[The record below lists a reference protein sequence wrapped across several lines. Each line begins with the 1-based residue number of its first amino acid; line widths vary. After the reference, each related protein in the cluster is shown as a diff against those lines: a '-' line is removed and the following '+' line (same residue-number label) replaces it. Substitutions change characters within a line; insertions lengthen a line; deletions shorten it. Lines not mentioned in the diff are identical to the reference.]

1 MDWAQRWLLT
11 FLASVIATV
20 YWLLAARAA
29 AKSRRQSQVAQDHR
43 PDHSVPERT
52 TDQTRKRLTIVYPEQ
67 TRVAADDAE
76 VDIVAVHGL
85 GSDADWSWICK
96 DGEKHINWLR
106 DPDMLPAQVPR
117 ARIIVYRYESTWHV
131 DAPQT
136 RLQLCGEELVHS
148 LHAFRAGRPSRPLV
162 LVGHSLGGNVIVQ
175 AFLYANDD
183 SKYEPLV
190 KTTVGLVFLGTPFR
204 GSKWQPLAD
213 ALAQLMR
220 PAGSHRG
227 MMRELGFDEPALRD
241 SVQRFCKLCNKLS
254 TVVACFSE
262 LRKTDFGRRLGIVGV
277 AKGMIVEETSAC
289 IPGFDRYALEKDHLR
304 INKYYGPTDPA
315 FERVSNAI
323 AEMCH
328 RANDVVRRR
337 FERRE
342 LITDNHVA
350 LEYNPAA
357 GGCLHNLFVTDPLE
371 DKKALKRKKG
381 NRAAG
386 TCEWILG
393 TEHLTAWLGSRNNQD
408 FESHANQV
416 LWLHGNPG
424 TGKSTLAIFLTDVL
438 SIWFSATDE
447 KTLAYFF
454 CDSAFDTRRT
464 ATSVVRGLLL
474 QLIQQH
480 PPLLR
485 HVLQKYNERKA
496 KLFESFDALW
506 AIFIKAAAD
515 KNTGRKYFIIDALD
529 ECEVDSQKTLLHQLR
544 DTFHS
549 PDAPSNVQI
558 LVTSRPY
565 PEIRKYLGSFTCM
578 DFACFPD
585 AKRDIDQCIK
595 KRVAQ
600 LPKYTEKI
608 KERVTDILRYK
619 AAGTFLW
626 VGIACNELEDI
637 PSKDAISFLEA
648 MPSGLHA
655 LYERLFS
662 AALEKEREK
671 DTIRLILGFVAVSQR
686 PLTLLELSGACRLR
700 QDEDD
705 VETRIQFMR
714 EYVESCRLMVVIQ
727 DEKVLL
733 LHQSVKDYLIK
744 AGDQACFSELQV
756 HADLAYRCLDYL
768 IEQFHNKKQNAGHFW
783 DYATREWPDHA
794 HLAQSKFVVM
804 ASQAEFF
811 KIISPCRES
820 WLAAYHGFGKSRY
833 DKPPPQLSV
842 LHVAAR
848 WGIPAIVQ
856 HVFHSYDQHNTA
868 KGFAHLTD
876 ASHATE
882 LGCGKGES
890 GREVMALLFEQPGDE
905 IRNEKGL
912 ETVVEPLPAI
922 DGVESNSKDGNGR
935 VPLSWATERG
945 QEAIAKAALT
955 VNDVN
960 ETITLQLASSI
971 TCSSGTA
978 ELAALLPEKDA
989 NDTWANN
996 EGRTP
1001 LHWASENGHV
1011 EVVKLFLAYKTHPLS
1026 VISGASKI
1034 TADVDHMTAL
1044 HYTVSN
1050 TSEEMAQYLL
1060 DAGVSINTG
1069 VARRDWSRSKLEI
1082 KARCIPD
1089 AGSDS
1094 VVHCSIH
1101 CGLTALHYA
1110 ALTGCKKMTEYLLAQ
1125 GANPNA
1131 RSVYDETPLHLALK
1145 RDLYGPSWHDAPDR
1159 WNDPVYRIEG
1169 ALDNIGY
1176 NANDEHEYGV
1186 TRDLIEQHRL
1196 AVLTLL
1202 LNKGSTDVNAK
1213 DKYGASSLHCV
1224 NYEND
1229 NAPDII
1235 KLLIERGADISARN
1249 NQGQT
1254 ALHLACSTES
1264 LCSVTALEKQG
1275 ADIAAVD
1282 FESIN
1287 AVHYAAQSGN
1297 TRLVQI
1303 MAQEWPATLV
1313 AARDKRGRNALHH
1326 LVKESYHAD
1335 EEAIVSLVS
1344 AGVRVEDLDDE
1355 GSSPLSLYL
1364 TADLPLPPNAARV
1377 VYLFFRCGSNPSFKN
1392 DHELS
1397 LAHLYAQSWESRI
1410 EVLQT
1415 LEEFGVD
1422 VAAKDC
1428 EGRTLLHHCAI
1439 AGSLTEQ
1446 AFHFLRDK
1454 AGLDKHL
1461 QDHHGKTPLQYA
1473 TEERRKERDPFIYD
1487 PNRWSRT
1494 ERILLGVPECP

>member
-1 MDWAQRWLLT
+1 MMLR
-11 FLASVIATV
+11 SN
-20 YWLLAARAA
+20 
-29 AKSRRQSQVAQDHR
+29 
-43 PDHSVPERT
+43 
-52 TDQTRKRLTIVYPEQ
+52 
-67 TRVAADDAE
+67 
-76 VDIVAVHGL
+76 
-85 GSDADWSWICK
+85 ADWSWICK

-227 MMRELGFDEPALRD
+227 IMRELGFDEPALRD

-262 LRKTDFGRRLGIVGV
+262 LRETDFGRRLGIVGV

-357 GGCLHNLFVTDPLE
+357 GGCLHDLFVTDPLE

-386 TCEWILG
+386 T
-393 TEHLTAWLGSRNNQD
+393 S
-408 FESHANQV
+408 
-416 LWLHGNPG
+416 
-424 TGKSTLAIFLTDVL
+424 
-438 SIWFSATDE
+438 
-447 KTLAYFF
+447 
-454 CDSAFDTRRT
+454 
-464 ATSVVRGLLL
+464 TSVVRGLLL

-585 AKRDIDQCIK
+585 TKRDIDQCIK

-705 VETRIQFMR
+705 VETRTQFMR
-714 EYVESCRLMVVIQ
+714 
-727 DEKVLL
+727 D
-733 LHQSVKDYLIK
+733 
-744 AGDQACFSELQV
+744 ELQV

-820 WLAAYHGFGKSRY
+820 WLAAYHGFGKS
-833 DKPPPQLSV
+833 
-842 LHVAAR
+842 
-848 WGIPAIVQ
+848 
-856 HVFHSYDQHNTA
+856 
-868 KGFAHLTD
+868 
-876 ASHATE
+876 
-882 LGCGKGES
+882 
-890 GREVMALLFEQPGDE
+890 
-905 IRNEKGL
+905 
-912 ETVVEPLPAI
+912 
-922 DGVESNSKDGNGR
+922 
-935 VPLSWATERG
+935 
-945 QEAIAKAALT
+945 
-955 VNDVN
+955 
-960 ETITLQLASSI
+960 
-971 TCSSGTA
+971 SGTA
-978 ELAALLPEKDA
+978 ELAALLPEKDD

-1011 EVVKLFLAYKTHPLS
+1011 GVVKLFLAYKTHPLS

-1034 TADVDHMTAL
+1034 TADVDRMTAL

-1159 WNDPVYRIEG
+1159 WNDPAYRIEG

-1235 KLLIERGADISARN
+1235 RLLIERGADISARN

-1264 LCSVTALEKQG
+1264 LCSVTALVKQG

-1282 FESIN
+1282 FESLN

-1364 TADLPLPPNAARV
+1364 TADLPLSPNAARV
-1377 VYLFFRCGSNPSFKN
+1377 
-1392 DHELS
+1392 
-1397 LAHLYAQSWESRI
+1397 SWESRI

-1494 ERILLGVPECP
+1494 ERILLGVPEYP